1 VARDADIPDGAI
13 VAQLSAIV
21 TLGLIGNGC
30 GDRLNP
36 SFHMMD
42 AATNMSTTV
51 PFFDPQEEDDPPD
64 LNDTQGNEPDDQFDI
79 GPGGLP
85 LGVTRYPDYLT
96 RIFKDPGGN
105 TLTPIS
111 RSYGQIELAGVEVSL
126 NFLLFEPETVFKT
139 RTGEMIATDV
149 RMGYPSVTVL
159 QAAGDPDE
167 EADVEDNNIVSD
179 FCSPLEMNTT
189 IFGVSRDNPDTAL
202 DESGLTVRANSSDGT
217 YNFVTYAIS
226 QRDYDNDGIENSLD
240 PCATVAN
247 PLWNPRLK
255 INDPA
260 YTGDDDKDSLPN
272 DCDPDP
278 NVPSHLDPGGVYDED
293 FDRYGNRSDNC
304 PLVANSAGQ
313 VGGSGAP
320 NQADIDLDGIGD
332 ACDPDPVTADGQRFG
347 VCLASQVSIGT
358 GGPAPDP
365 APQDMRPCN
374 PNAPLP
380 GQPTPTPTPAPTPT
394 PTPTPIPLPIPTP
407 TTTPTPTSP
416 SGPSCNGLTAT
427 IVGTERHNRIFG
439 TRGDDV
445 IVALGGH
452 DIIFGRDGDDVICA
466 GTGKDLV
473 LGGDGD
479 DTIFGEEGKDV
490 LLGGDG
496 NDELDGGEDRDL
508 CRGGRGSD
516 ITVDCEWWPHRR

>member
-1 VARDADIPDGAI
+1 MPDGAF
-13 VAQLSAIV
+13 VAYLSSIA
-21 TLGLIGNGC
+21 TLGLIGEGC
-30 GDRLNP
+30 ANRLNP
-36 SFHMMD
+36 EFDMMD
-42 AATNMSTTV
+42 ATTDQSTQV
-51 PFFDPQEEDDPPD
+51 PFYDPEEEFDPPD
-64 LNDTQGNEPDDQFDI
+64 TEDHQGSEPDDQFDV
-79 GPGGLP
+79 GADGLP

-96 RIFKDPGGN
+96 RILEDENGN
-105 TLTPIS
+105 PLQPIA
-111 RSYGQIELAGVEVSL
+111 RLYGQTEVARIEVSL
-126 NFLLFEPETVFKT
+126 NFVIFEPGVVFKT
-139 RTGEMIATDV
+139 RAGEVRVTDP

-159 QAAGDPDE
+159 QSAGDPDTE
-167 EADVEDNNIVSD
+167 PDIEDNNSVND
-179 FCSPLEMNTT
+179 FCSPLQADTT
-189 IFGVSRDNPDTAL
+189 VYGVSQDNPDTAAN
-202 DESGLTVRANSSDGT
+202 EGGVPVRTNPPDGT
-217 YNFVTYAIS
+217 YNFVTYAVS
-226 QRDYDNDGIENSLD
+226 QRDYDNDGIENGLD
-240 PCATVAN
+240 PCAFDAN
-247 PLWNPRLK
+247 PNWNPRLK
-255 INDPA
+255 TNDPV
-260 YTGDDDKDSLPN
+260 YTGDQDKDSLP
-272 DCDPDP
+272 DECDPEP
-278 NVPSHLDPGGVYDED
+278 ATPGHLDAGGVYDED
-293 FDRYGNRSDNC
+293 ADRYGNRGDNC
-304 PLVANSAGQ
+304 PLVANSGGQ
-313 VGGSGAP
+313 LGGSGAP
-320 NQADIDLDGIGD
+320 NQGDNDLDGIGD